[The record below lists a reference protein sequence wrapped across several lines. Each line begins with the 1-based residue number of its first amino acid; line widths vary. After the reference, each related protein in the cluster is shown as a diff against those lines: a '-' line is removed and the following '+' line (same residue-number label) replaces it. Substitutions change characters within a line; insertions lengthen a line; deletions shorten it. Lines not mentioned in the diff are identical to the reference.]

1 MSTVQSITAKE
12 LHSIDLRQALIVDVR
27 TPMEYAEKRL
37 ATPTALAPLLDLAP
51 RDTALR
57 NGVLADTPIIM
68 LCHSGS
74 RAKAAAEK
82 FTEAGFNN
90 VRFLEGGLD
99 ACQKE
104 GFATVGAAP
113 ATTSGSVP
121 SLEKQVRL
129 AAGLLILFFV
139 LLGFFVHRA
148 FYLGALFVGAGLT
161 VSGLT
166 NWCGMAMLLM
176 YAPWNRQGASCSSG
190 STCAIGGSKGGKSPG
205 ASCQ

>member
-51 RDTALR
+51 R
-57 NGVLADTPIIM
+57 
-68 LCHSGS
+68 
-74 RAKAAAEK
+74 AKTAAEK
-82 FTEAGFNN
+82 FTEAGFSN

-113 ATTSGSVP
+113 AATSGSVP

-139 LLGFFVHRA
+139 LMGFFVHGA

-190 STCAIGGSKGGKSPG
+190 GTCAIGGSKGGKSPG

>member
-57 NGVLADTPIIM
+57 NGVLADTPILV
-68 LCHSGS
+68 LCNSGS
-74 RAKAAAEK
+74 RAKTGAAKFAES
-82 FTEAGFNN
+82 GFSD
-90 VRFLEGGLD
+90 VRVIEGGLD

-129 AAGLLILFFV
+129 AAGLLILFFM

-148 FYLGALFVGAGLT
+148 FYLGALFVGTGLT

-190 STCAIGGSKGGKSPG
+190 GTCAIGGSKGGKSPG

>member
-1 MSTVQSITAKE
+1 MSTVQSMTAKE
-12 LHSIDLRQALIVDVR
+12 LHSMDLRQALIVDVR
-27 TPMEYAEKRL
+27 TPMEYVEKRL
-37 ATPTALAPLLDLAP
+37 AMPTALAPLLDLNP

-57 NGVLADTPIIM
+57 NGVLADTPIIT

-74 RAKAAAEK
+74 RAKTAAEK
-82 FTEAGFNN
+82 FAEAGFNN

-113 ATTSGSVP
+113 ATTGGSVP

-129 AAGLLILFFV
+129 AAGLLILLFV
-139 LLGFFVHRA
+139 LLGFFVHPG

-190 STCAIGGSKGGKSPG
+190 GACPIGGGKGGKSPG

>member
-12 LHSIDLRQALIVDVR
+12 LQSMDLRQALIVDVR

-37 ATPTALAPLLDLAP
+37 AIPTALAPLLDLAP

-57 NGVLADTPIIM
+57 NGVLADTPILV
-68 LCHSGS
+68 LCNTGS
-74 RAKAAAEK
+74 RAKTGAAK
-82 FTEAGFNN
+82 FAEAGFSN
-90 VRFLEGGLD
+90 VSIIEGGLS
-99 ACQKE
+99 ACLEE

-113 ATTSGSVP
+113 SRPGDAVP

-129 AAGLLILFFV
+129 AAGLLILLFM
-139 LLGFFVHRA
+139 LLGFFVHPA
-148 FYLGALFVGAGLT
+148 FYLGALFVGSGLT

-190 STCAIGGSKGGKSPG
+190 GACPIGGGKGGKSPG